1 MMTMGCPGRMQ
12 AKHHLVAPLIPSEVL
27 WEACH
32 IALGQPFEFLQQL
45 LPLVHRV
52 KTLDPKHNLNWHF
65 QGQQSAKRLVF
76 WIHQPSPVHDDSAKR
91 ESDLSAALR
100 LINPHPGPIPS
111 SRQALGP

>member
-1 MMTMGCPGRMQ
+1 MQ
-12 AKHHLVAPLIPSEVL
+12 AKHHLVQPLIVSEVL

-52 KTLDPKHNLNWHF
+52 KTLDPKHNLNLHL
-65 QGQQSAKRLVF
+65 QGQHSAKRLAF
-76 WIHQPSPVHDDSAKR
+76 WIHQPSAVHDDSTKS
-91 ESDLSAALR
+91 ESDLSTALR
-100 LINPHPGPIPS
+100 LINPHPGSIPS

>member
-12 AKHHLVAPLIPSEVL
+12 AKHHLVPPLILSKVL

-32 IALGQPFEFLQQL
+32 IALGQPFGFLQQL

-52 KTLDPKHNLNWHF
+52 KTLDPKHNLNLHF
-65 QGQQSAKRLVF
+65 QGQHSAKRLVF
-76 WIHQPSPVHDDSAKR
+76 WIHQPSAVYDDSAKR
-91 ESDLSAALR
+91 ESDLSTALR

-111 SRQALGP
+111 SH